1 MSRLPIRLRV
11 AAAFAVSMAVVLA
24 GIASFLYAR
33 LGSDLSAAHDL
44 QLRLR
49 AEDLRALIR
58 DPNDSL
64 ADAGGAPLIEQ
75 GESYAQL
82 LDAEAR
88 VVDATR
94 PLGDTPL
101 LDREDLAAARDGPIF
116 RELPSI
122 RGLDER
128 SRILAIPVERNGE
141 HLVLVVGATLED
153 RAETLESLRTL
164 LFVAGPIGLALA
176 TLAGYFLA
184 GLSLRPVE
192 SMRRRAEE
200 ISAETPGDRLPV
212 PATRDEIERLGR
224 TLNEM
229 LTRLHSALER
239 ERDFVADAGHEL
251 RTPLALLRTE
261 LELATRQGGSA
272 EELRVAMRSA
282 SQEAERLALLAE
294 DLLLIARSDRG
305 RLPLRVEEL
314 ELDALFETMLARFA
328 WRAADAGRH
337 LDAEPARGLRIE
349 GDRIRLEQAL
359 ANLVDNA
366 LRYGEGDVRLY
377 GTCGE
382 TTELHVVDDGPG
394 FPPDFSEQAFERF
407 TRADTA
413 RGARRRGA
421 WAFDRA
427 HDRRGPRR
435 HGGGAQLTV
444 WRGRRLDLA
453 PGGRRRRR
461 RCFGPRLGG
470 ARIATTSGP
479 AHGLLDLFGEA
490 WMQTISSRSLPTF
503 LKMCVFGPTIA
514 MSPGKPRCL
523 LL

>member
-1 MSRLPIRLRV
+1 MRPARSATPPYSIARTSPRLATGPSS
-11 AAAFAVSMAVVLA
+11 VSCRRFR
-24 GIASFLYAR
+24 GSTSAR
-33 LGSDLSAAHDL
+33 G
-44 QLRLR
+44 
-49 AEDLRALIR
+49 
-58 DPNDSL
+58 
-64 ADAGGAPLIEQ
+64 
-75 GESYAQL
+75 
-82 LDAEAR
+82 
-88 VVDATR
+88 
-94 PLGDTPL
+94 
-101 LDREDLAAARDGPIF
+101 F
-116 RELPSI
+116 
-122 RGLDER
+122 
-128 SRILAIPVERNGE
+128 LAIPVERNGE

-328 WRAADAGRH
+328 WRAADAGRN

-359 ANLVDNA
+359 SNLVDNA

-413 RGARRRGA
+413 RGRGGA
-421 WAFDRA
+421 GLGLSIVRTIAEA
-427 HDRRGPRR
+427 
-435 HGGGAQLTV
+435 HGGTAGALNSPSGGV
-444 WRGRRLDLA
+444 DAWISLPAAAADGAAASARGSKE
-453 PGGRRRRR
+453 PVIG
-461 RCFGPRLGG
+461 
-470 ARIATTSGP
+470 TTSGP

-490 WMQTISSRSLPTF
+490 WMQTMSSRSLPTF
-503 LKMCVFGPTIA
+503 LNMCGVFGPTTA
-514 MSPGKPRCL
+514 MSPGPASNWWP
-523 LL
+523 

>member
-1 MSRLPIRLRV
+1 VSRLPIRVRV
-11 AAAFAVSMAVVLA
+11 AAAFAVAMAVVLA
-24 GIASFLYAR
+24 GIALFLYAR
-33 LGSDLSAAHDL
+33 IGSDLSAAHDL

-82 LDAEAR
+82 LDADAR

-94 PLGDTPL
+94 PLGDASL
-101 LDREDLAAARDGPIF
+101 LDREDLASARDGPIF
-116 RELPSI
+116 RELPSVP
-122 RGLDER
+122 GLDER
-128 SRILAIPVERNGE
+128 SRFLAIPVERNGE

-153 RAETLESLRTL
+153 RAETLESLRTI

-176 TLAGYFLA
+176 TLAGYLLA

-200 ISAETPGDRLPV
+200 ISAETPGDLLPV

-229 LTRLHSALER
+229 LTRLHSALQR

-272 EELRVAMRSA
+272 EELRVAMGSA

-328 WRAADAGRH
+328 WRAAEAGRN
-337 LDAEPARGLRIE
+337 LDAEPARGMRIK

-359 ANLVDNA
+359 SNLIDNA

-377 GTCGE
+377 GTYNE
-382 TTELHVVDDGPG
+382 ATELHVADDGPG
-394 FPPDFSEQAFERF
+394 FPPDFSEEAFERF

-413 RGARRRGA
+413 PGRGGA
-421 WAFDRA
+421 GLGLSIVRA
-427 HDRRGPRR
+427 IAEA
-435 HGGGAQLTV
+435 HGGTAGALNS
-444 WRGRRLDLA
+444 
-453 PGGRRRRR
+453 PSGGV
-461 RCFGPRLGG
+461 
-470 ARIATTSGP
+470 
-479 AHGLLDLFGEA
+479 DA
-490 WMQTISSRSLPTF
+490 WISLPAAAADGAAASARGSEEP
-503 LKMCVFGPTIA
+503 V
-514 MSPGKPRCL
+514 
-523 LL
+523 